1 MVLSDTRLRA
11 GLTSATARLA
21 AVVAVTDEATR
32 VPSCP
37 DWSLRQLTGHV
48 GRVQRWAGEI
58 VNRRATEMVS
68 FRDAPDGKLPDGLA
82 DRADWL
88 TAGAERFAAAVD
100 GAAGEQM
107 WTWLGPGP
115 AGYWLR
121 RMTHETGVHAAD
133 AELAAGSLTP
143 MDADLAADAIDET
156 LGFATALRSG
166 GPIAALEAGATLHLH
181 ATDNGL
187 TGTGEWLITVLPA
200 GIDVRTGHEK
210 ADIALRGPAATLLLV
225 LTRRLTPDQPSLD
238 VLGDAALLAPWLEVT
253 RL

>member
-1 MVLSDTRLRA
+1 VLSDTRLRA
-11 GLTSATARLA
+11 GLASATARLA

-48 GRVQRWAGEI
+48 GRVHRWAGEI
-58 VNRRATEMVS
+58 VNRRSAGMLD
-68 FRDAPDGKLPDGLA
+68 FREAPDGKLPGALA

-88 TAGAERFAAAVD
+88 TAGADRFAAAVD

-121 RMTHETGVHAAD
+121 RMAHETGVHAAD
-133 AELAAGSLTP
+133 AELAVGSLTP
-143 MDADLAADAIDET
+143 MDADLAADALDEM

-166 GPIAALEAGATLHLH
+166 GPVPALEPGATLHLH
-181 ATDNGL
+181 ATDDGL
-187 TGTGEWLITVLPA
+187 DGAGEWLITVLPA
-200 GIDVRTGHEK
+200 GIGVRPGHQK

-225 LTRRLTPDQPSLD
+225 LTRRLAPDQPGVD
-238 VLGDAALLAPWLEVT
+238 VLGDAALLTPWLEVT